1 MLKPLMVSTMATL
14 LLLGCASPETKPVST
29 NPPSAAAKVTPPA
42 IKRTK
47 PVTPLA
53 NPSSVSSVHPSI
65 KTTPVTAPR
74 IAIGLGEQWASCS
87 ATVEA
92 VYDVG
97 KNKNNL
103 RANKTPRSPRA
114 VEAFKLLPF
123 LSEVYLAYANQAAPP
138 NVVAAEYQRSYNLQ
152 YQYAKDVFR
161 HGVSALP
168 FFKTLRQ
175 CNLSLQEDHTPF
187 DAKVAPHL
195 RYAVLDKK
203 FQSFKNP

>member
-1 MLKPLMVSTMATL
+1 MLQRLFISSCAAL
-14 LLLGCASPETKPVST
+14 LLVGCTTTETKPVST
-29 NPPSAAAKVTPPA
+29 ITGKAPAKVTPPA

-103 RANKTPRSPRA
+103 RANKTPRSPQA
-114 VEAFKLLPF
+114 IEAFKVLPF
-123 LSEVYLAYANQAAPP
+123 LSEVYLAYANQAATP
-138 NVVAAEYQRSYNLQ
+138 NIVSAEYQRSYNLQ

-161 HGVSALP
+161 KGVSPLP
-168 FFKTLRQ
+168 FFKKLRQ
-175 CNLSLQEDHTPF
+175 CNLSLQEDHARF

-203 FQSFKNP
+203 FQSFKRY